1 MQPPPRT
8 EHAHQPTPMRHAA
21 PERRSGAAS
30 EPTGA
35 VIADG
40 DELRTQDVWTVHDQG
55 RTRELVLR
63 VGRGFVREVGP

>member
-1 MQPPPRT
+1 MQPPPCP
-8 EHAHQPTPMRHAA
+8 PTTDDVAQHGHAA
-21 PERRSGAAS
+21 PGRRSGPAS

-40 DELRTQDVWTVHDQG
+40 DELRTQKVWTIHDQG

-63 VGRGFVREVGP
+63 VGRGFVREVSP